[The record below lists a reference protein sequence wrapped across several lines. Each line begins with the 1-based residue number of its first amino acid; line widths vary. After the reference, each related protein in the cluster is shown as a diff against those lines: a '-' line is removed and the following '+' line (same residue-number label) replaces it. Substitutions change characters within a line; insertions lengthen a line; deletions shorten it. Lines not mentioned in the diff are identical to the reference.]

1 MSNNKKA
8 LRPIR
13 LHRLE
18 PGSTCTIFA
27 EPSRQIFR
35 SRDATVYRR
44 DSENTILVDIN
55 DPDHVAILM
64 PDDLVVPLSRPKSK
78 RGNVHGQASRA

>member
-1 MSNNKKA
+1 MTNNKKT

-27 EPSRQIFR
+27 EPSRGLYR
-35 SRDATVYRR
+35 SKDTTVYRR
-44 DSENTILVDIN
+44 DTENTILVDVN
-55 DPDHVAILM
+55 NEEHFAILM
-64 PDDLVVPLSRPKSK
+64 PDDLVVPMSRPK
-78 RGNVHGQASRA
+78 RAVVRN

>member
-1 MSNNKKA
+1 MTNNKKT

-27 EPSRQIFR
+27 EPSRGLYR
-35 SRDATVYRR
+35 SKDRTVYRR
-44 DSENTILVDIN
+44 DTENTILVDVN
-55 DPDHVAILM
+55 NEEHFAILM
-64 PDDLVVPLSRPKSK
+64 PDDLVVPMSRPK
-78 RGNVHGQASRA
+78 RATVRN

>member
-1 MSNNKKA
+1 MSNNKKN

-27 EPSRQIFR
+27 EPSRGLFR
-35 SRDATVYRR
+35 SKDKTVYRR
-44 DSENTILVDIN
+44 DTENTILVDVN
-55 DPDHVAILM
+55 DSEHVAILM
-64 PDDLVVPLSRPKSK
+64 PDDLVVPMSRPK
-78 RGNVHGQASRA
+78 RAFARN

>member
-1 MSNNKKA
+1 MSNNKKT

-27 EPSRQIFR
+27 EPSRGLFR
-35 SRDATVYRR
+35 SKDRTVYRR
-44 DSENTILVDIN
+44 DTENTILIDIN
-55 DPDHVAILM
+55 DEEHCAILM
-64 PDDLVVPLSRPKSK
+64 PDDLVVPMSRPKQK
-78 RGNVHGQASRA
+78 RNVNV

>member
-1 MSNNKKA
+1 MSNKKNA

-27 EPSRQIFR
+27 EPSRGLYR
-35 SRDATVYRR
+35 SNDTTVYRR
-44 DSENTILVDIN
+44 DTENTVLVNVKDES
-55 DPDHVAILM
+55 HCAILM
-64 PDDLVVPLSRPKSK
+64 PDDLVVPMSRPKYNKGK
-78 RGNVHGQASRA
+78 R